1 MRHPTPHGPQSLT
14 ENHPGYLPHF
24 LFFPQHDHVFTI
36 GKRPN
41 AHNILSD
48 PFLLTALDVEVHR
61 SRRGGDVTYHGP
73 GQTILYPIVNL
84 RALGVGARR
93 YVETLEDVM
102 VETCAGFGID
112 ATGRVPGMT
121 GTWVGDKKIG
131 ALGVQIAGGVT
142 THGLAFNVR
151 PDLEYFKHIVPCGLR
166 GKRPT
171 SLAKEMER
179 KRLLCLKPNTEEAV
193 AGITA
198 GRAEVE
204 AKLVTAFMQRFGYDD
219 VSMHRE

>member
-84 RALGVGARR
+84 RALG
-93 YVETLEDVM
+93 
-102 VETCAGFGID
+102 
-112 ATGRVPGMT
+112 GR
-121 GTWVGDKKIG
+121 
-131 ALGVQIAGGVT
+131 
-142 THGLAFNVR
+142 
-151 PDLEYFKHIVPCGLR
+151 E
-166 GKRPT
+166 
-171 SLAKEMER
+171 
-179 KRLLCLKPNTEEAV
+179 
-193 AGITA
+193 
-198 GRAEVE
+198 
-204 AKLVTAFMQRFGYDD
+204 
-219 VSMHRE
+219 